1 MLPAEFFSF
10 QRSSLVFQRSS
21 LIFPAEFFSVAGVV
35 GLKCGQS
42 AFFSVASGVL

>member
-1 MLPAEFFSF
+1 MLPAEFFS
-10 QRSSLVFQRSS
+10 
-21 LIFPAEFFSVAGVV
+21 FPAEFFSVAGVV